1 MFSRH
6 LKPVCCGGTV
16 GDCYYAKR
24 RSGQLVKLCLSEAL
38 SGKANIH
45 VNNLLGEST
54 HLRESISRSNLIST
68 SFISC
73 NRQLIW
79 ARRLYFSFKIQL
91 RRRLSPLFI
100 LSWQR
105 QLIGFALSASS
116 AQVNIY
122 LAWIHNNPIVT
133 MYSGYPLQ
141 LGPDDWCMLRCIT
154 LWRLQLM
161 FSWYIQQATVSFCC
175 KHLG

>member
-1 MFSRH
+1 M
-6 LKPVCCGGTV
+6 

-91 RRRLSPLFI
+91 RRRLLPLIYIELTKTTDRFCP
-100 LSWQR
+100 
-105 QLIGFALSASS
+105 SASGT
-116 AQVNIY
+116 QVNIAK
-122 LAWIHNNPIVT
+122 LFT
-133 MYSGYPLQ
+133 
-141 LGPDDWCMLRCIT
+141 
-154 LWRLQLM
+154 
-161 FSWYIQQATVSFCC
+161 
-175 KHLG
+175 